1 MAPSKTIL
9 DIRGKQL
16 KLETAAEVAP
26 FITHV
31 DPTKLTAIHLGG
43 NSIGVEAAKEFG
55 RFLETA
61 DVLKLADF
69 ADIFTGRT
77 IEEIPAAIKALLD
90 PLSHKTALQEI
101 NLNDNAFGER
111 VVPFLTPF
119 LETNHSIRVL
129 RLNNNGLGPA
139 GGKKIAEAVYKSAPT
154 DGSRSNLQVV
164 ICGRN
169 RLEDPG
175 ATAWAKAFE
184 AHKTLV
190 EVQMPQNGIRMDG
203 AEELARGLAACPELQ
218 IVNFQDNAFIDVEM
232 DDEGRK
238 AVRAWADAF
247 KTSWPKL
254 RYLDLSDC
262 MLSNGEGEVPPILE
276 AFNDPNT
283 KNLQHLQELRLQN
296 NNLDAKSYEV
306 LAQAVPKLTALR
318 RLDLQDNDDVE
329 DNEHL
334 DDIAEHLKVHGGKLI
349 LTEEDEEEEEK
360 EEEEKDGEEVAE
372 TPLEEAEEEKKEIP
386 APLVTEEK
394 PAADKV
400 ADVLADLMSK
410 VHIG

>member
-1 MAPSKTIL
+1 LPRFLFYHADLIPT
-9 DIRGKQL
+9 
-16 KLETAAEVAP
+16 T
-26 FITHV
+26 
-31 DPTKLTAIHLGG
+31 DPTQ
-43 NSIGVEAAKEFG
+43 
-55 RFLETA
+55 
-61 DVLKLADF
+61 LADF

-90 PLSHKTALQEI
+90 PLSHKTSLQEI

-119 LETNHSIRVL
+119 LETNHFIRVL

-139 GGKKIAEAVYKSAPT
+139 GGKKIADAVCKSALAE
-154 DGSRSNLQVV
+154 GSRSNLQVV

-184 AHKTLV
+184 AHKTLI

-203 AEELARGLAACPELQ
+203 AEELARGLSACPEMQ

-232 DDEGRK
+232 EDEGRK
-238 AVRAWADAF
+238 AVRAWAEAV

-283 KNLQHLQELRLQN
+283 KNLQNLQELRLQN

-306 LAQAVPKLTALR
+306 LAQAVPKLTTLK

-334 DDIAEHLKVHGGKLI
+334 DDIAEHLKAHGGKLI
-349 LTEEDEEEEEK
+349 LTEEDEEES
-360 EEEEKDGEEVAE
+360 EEVAE
-372 TPLEEAEEEKKEIP
+372 TLEEAEEEKEEAP
-386 APLVTEEK
+386 ASPTMEEK
-394 PAADKV
+394 PAVDAV
-400 ADVLADLMSK
+400 ADALTDLMSK
-410 VHIG
+410 VHVG

>member
-1 MAPSKTIL
+1 VPS
-9 DIRGKQL
+9 
-16 KLETAAEVAP
+16 
-26 FITHV
+26 
-31 DPTKLTAIHLGG
+31 
-43 NSIGVEAAKEFG
+43 
-55 RFLETA
+55 
-61 DVLKLADF
+61 
-69 ADIFTGRT
+69 
-77 IEEIPAAIKALLD
+77 
-90 PLSHKTALQEI
+90 
-101 NLNDNAFGER
+101 
-111 VVPFLTPF
+111 LTPF
-119 LETNHSIRVL
+119 LETNRSIHVL

-139 GGKKIAEAVYKSAPT
+139 GGKKIAEAVCKSAPT

-203 AEELARGLAACPELQ
+203 AEELARGLSACPELQ

-238 AVRAWADAF
+238 AVRAWAEAV

-283 KNLQHLQELRLQN
+283 KTLQNLQELRLQN

-306 LAQAVPKLTALR
+306 LAQAVPKLTTLK

-334 DDIAEHLKVHGGKLI
+334 DDIAEHLKAHGGRLI
-349 LTEEDEEEEEK
+349 LTEEDEEEEEQ
-360 EEEEKDGEEVAE
+360 EEEQEKEEEVAE
-372 TPLEEAEEEKKEIP
+372 TPEEVLAPP
-386 APLVTEEK
+386 AAAEK

-400 ADVLADLMSK
+400 ADALADLMSK
-410 VHIG
+410 IHVG

>member
-1 MAPSKTIL
+1 MAASKTIL

-16 KLETAAEVAP
+16 KLETAADVAP
-26 FITHV
+26 FIAGI
-31 DPTKLTAIHLGG
+31 DATKLTVIHLGG

-61 DVLKLADF
+61 NVLQLADF
-69 ADIFTGRT
+69 GDIFTGRT
-77 IEEIPAAIKALLD
+77 IEEIPAAIQALLD
-90 PLSHKTALQEI
+90 PLSHNTSLREI

-119 LETNHSIRVL
+119 LETNHFIRVL

-139 GGKKIAEAVYKSAPT
+139 GGKKIAEAVCKSAPT
-154 DGSRSNLQVV
+154 DGSRSNLQVI

-203 AEELARGLAACPELQ
+203 AEALARGLAACSELQ
-218 IVNFQDNAFIDVEM
+218 IVNFQDNAFIDVDM
-232 DDEGRK
+232 DEEGRK
-238 AVRAWADAF
+238 AVRAWGEAV
-247 KTSWPKL
+247 KISWPEL
-254 RYLDLSDC
+254 RLLDLSDC
-262 MLSNGEGEVPPILE
+262 MLSNGEGEVPPLLE

-283 KNLQHLQELRLQN
+283 KNLQNLQELRLQN

-306 LAQAVPKLTALR
+306 LAQAVTKLTKLK

-334 DDIAEHLKVHGGKLI
+334 DDIAEHLKAHGGKLI
-349 LTEEDEEEEEK
+349 LTEEDEDEEEEEEEK
-360 EEEEKDGEEVAE
+360 EEEKIEEPSEEAGAEEV
-372 TPLEEAEEEKKEIP
+372 P
-386 APLVTEEK
+386 APPAKEDK
-394 PAADKV
+394 PTFEMIAD
-400 ADVLADLMSK
+400 ALANLMSK
-410 VHIG
+410 VHVG

>member
-1 MAPSKTIL
+1 MCFKCVL
-9 DIRGKQL
+9 LCL
-16 KLETAAEVAP
+16 KFKP
-26 FITHV
+26 KGH
-31 DPTKLTAIHLGG
+31 PPLTC
-43 NSIGVEAAKEFG
+43 VQ
-55 RFLETA
+55 
-61 DVLKLADF
+61 LADLG
-69 ADIFTGRT
+69 DIFTGRT

-90 PLSHKTALQEI
+90 PLSHKTSLREI

-139 GGKKIAEAVYKSAPT
+139 GGKKIAEAVCKSAPT
-154 DGSRSNLQVV
+154 DGSRSNLEVV

-175 ATAWAKAFE
+175 AAAWAKAFQ
-184 AHKTLV
+184 AHKTLI

-203 AEELARGLAACPELQ
+203 AEALGQGLVACSELQ

-232 DDEGRK
+232 DEEGRK
-238 AVRAWADAF
+238 AVRAWGEAV

-254 RYLDLSDC
+254 RFLDLSDC
-262 MLSNGEGEVPPILE
+262 MLSNGEGEVPPLLD

-283 KNLQHLQELRLQN
+283 KNLQNLQELRLQN

-306 LAQAVPKLTALR
+306 LAQAVTKLTKLK

-334 DDIAEHLKVHGGKLI
+334 DDIAEHLKAHGGKLI
-349 LTEEDEEEEEK
+349 RTEEDEEEEEDV
-360 EEEEKDGEEVAE
+360 EENVEESPEEVAAA
-372 TPLEEAEEEKKEIP
+372 AEIS
-386 APLVTEEK
+386 APLATEK
-394 PAADKV
+394 STFQKAADT
-400 ADVLADLMSK
+400 LANLMSK
-410 VHIG
+410 VHVG

>member
-1 MAPSKTIL
+1 MAASKTIL

-16 KLETAAEVAP
+16 KLETAADVTP
-26 FITHV
+26 FITGV

-61 DVLKLADF
+61 EVLQLADLG
-69 ADIFTGRT
+69 DIFTGRT
-77 IEEIPAAIKALLD
+77 IEEIPAAIQALLD
-90 PLSHKTALQEI
+90 SLSHKTSLREI

-139 GGKKIAEAVYKSAPT
+139 GGKKIAEAVCKSAPT
-154 DGSRSNLQVV
+154 DGSRSNLEVV

-184 AHKTLV
+184 AHKTLI
-190 EVQMPQNGIRMDG
+190 EVQMPQNGIRMNG
-203 AEELARGLAACPELQ
+203 AEALGRGLVACSELQ
-218 IVNFQDNAFIDVEM
+218 VVNFQDNAFIDVEM

-238 AVRAWADAF
+238 AVRAWGEAV
-247 KTSWPKL
+247 KSSWPKL
-254 RYLDLSDC
+254 RFLDLSDC
-262 MLSNGEGEVPPILE
+262 MLSNGEGEVPPLLE

-283 KNLQHLQELRLQN
+283 KNLQNLQELRLQN

-306 LAQAVPKLTALR
+306 LAQAVTKLTKLK

-334 DDIAEHLKVHGGKLI
+334 DDIAEHLKAHGGKL
-349 LTEEDEEEEEK
+349 LRTEEDEEDEEK
-360 EEEEKDGEEVAE
+360 EEDEENVEEPPEE
-372 TPLEEAEEEKKEIP
+372 TEETEEIP
-386 APLVTEEK
+386 APPTTEGK
-394 PAADKV
+394 STFDMV
-400 ADVLADLMSK
+400 ADTLANLMSK
-410 VHIG
+410 VHVG

>member
-1 MAPSKTIL
+1 MAASKAIL

-16 KLETAAEVAP
+16 KLETAADIAP
-26 FITHV
+26 FTTGV

-43 NSIGVEAAKEFG
+43 NSIGVEAAKAFG

-61 DVLKLADF
+61 DVLQLADL

-77 IEEIPAAIKALLD
+77 IEEIPAAIQALLD
-90 PLSHKTALQEI
+90 PLSRKTSLREI

-119 LETNHSIRVL
+119 LESNHSIRVL

-139 GGKKIAEAVYKSAPT
+139 GGKKIAEAVRKSAPT
-154 DGSRSNLQVV
+154 DGSRSNLEVV

-184 AHKTLV
+184 AHKTLT

-203 AEELARGLAACPELQ
+203 VEALGRGLVACSELQ

-232 DDEGRK
+232 DEEGRK
-238 AVRAWADAF
+238 AVRAWGEAL

-254 RYLDLSDC
+254 RFLDLSDC
-262 MLSNGEGEVPPILE
+262 MLSNGEGEVPPLLE

-283 KNLQHLQELRLQN
+283 KSLQNLQELRLQN
-296 NNLDAKSYEV
+296 NNLDAQSYEV
-306 LAQAVPKLTALR
+306 LAQAVTKLTKLK

-334 DDIAEHLKVHGGKLI
+334 DDIAEHLKAHGGRLI
-349 LTEEDEEEEEK
+349 RTEEDEEEEGDD
-360 EEEEKDGEEVAE
+360 EEKVEEL
-372 TPLEEAEEEKKEIP
+372 PEEAEEAEEIP
-386 APLVTEEK
+386 VPLAT
-394 PAADKV
+394 DKKSTFEMV
-400 ADVLADLMSK
+400 ADTLADLMSK
-410 VHIG
+410 VHVG

>member
-1 MAPSKTIL
+1 
-9 DIRGKQL
+9 
-16 KLETAAEVAP
+16 
-26 FITHV
+26 
-31 DPTKLTAIHLGG
+31 
-43 NSIGVEAAKEFG
+43 
-55 RFLETA
+55 
-61 DVLKLADF
+61 
-69 ADIFTGRT
+69 
-77 IEEIPAAIKALLD
+77 
-90 PLSHKTALQEI
+90 
-101 NLNDNAFGER
+101 
-111 VVPFLTPF
+111 VPFLTPF
-119 LETNHSIRVL
+119 LETNNSIRVL

-139 GGKKIAEAVYKSAPT
+139 GGKKIAEAVCKSAPA

-203 AEELARGLAACPELQ
+203 AEELARGLAACTELQ

-238 AVRAWADAF
+238 AVHAWAEAF
-247 KTSWPKL
+247 KASWPKL

-283 KNLQHLQELRLQN
+283 KNLQNLQELRLQN
-296 NNLDAKSYEV
+296 NNLDAKSYEI
-306 LAQAVPKLTALR
+306 LAQAVPKLIALK

-334 DDIAEHLKVHGGKLI
+334 DDIAEHLKAHGGRLI
-349 LTEEDEEEEEK
+349 LTEEDEEEEE
-360 EEEEKDGEEVAE
+360 EEEGEEAAE
-372 TPLEEAEEEKKEIP
+372 IPEEAEEAKEEML
-386 APLVTEEK
+386 APPVAEEK
-394 PAADKV
+394 PAAKTV
-400 ADVLADLMSK
+400 ADMLADLMSK
-410 VHIG
+410 VHVG

>member
-1 MAPSKTIL
+1 MTATKTIL

-16 KLETAAEVAP
+16 KLETAADVAP
-26 FITHV
+26 FTTGV
-31 DPTKLTAIHLGG
+31 DPTTLTAIYLGG

-61 DVLKLADF
+61 DVLQLADLG
-69 ADIFTGRT
+69 DIFTGRT

-90 PLSHKTALQEI
+90 PLSHKTSLREI

-139 GGKKIAEAVYKSAPT
+139 GGKKIAEAVCKSAPT
-154 DGSRSNLQVV
+154 DGSRSNLEVV

-175 ATAWAKAFE
+175 AAAWAKAFE
-184 AHKTLV
+184 AHKTLI

-203 AEELARGLAACPELQ
+203 AEALGQGLVACSELQ

-232 DDEGRK
+232 DEEGRK
-238 AVRAWADAF
+238 AVRAWGEAV

-254 RYLDLSDC
+254 RFLDLSDC
-262 MLSNGEGEVPPILE
+262 MLSNGEGEVPPLLE
-276 AFNDPNT
+276 AFNDPNA
-283 KNLQHLQELRLQN
+283 KNLQNLQELRLQN

-306 LAQAVPKLTALR
+306 LAQAVTKLTKLK

-334 DDIAEHLKVHGGKLI
+334 DDIAEHLKAHGGKLI
-349 LTEEDEEEEEK
+349 RTEEDEEEEEDV
-360 EEEEKDGEEVAE
+360 EENVEESPEEVAAA
-372 TPLEEAEEEKKEIP
+372 AEIS
-386 APLVTEEK
+386 APLATEK
-394 PAADKV
+394 STFQKAADT
-400 ADVLADLMSK
+400 LANLMSK
-410 VHIG
+410 VHVG

>member
-1 MAPSKTIL
+1 MAASKTIL

-16 KLETAAEVAP
+16 KLETAADVAS
-26 FITHV
+26 FITSV
-31 DPTKLTAIHLGG
+31 NPTKLTAIHLGG

-61 DVLKLADF
+61 DVLELADLG
-69 ADIFTGRT
+69 DIFTGRT
-77 IEEIPAAIKALLD
+77 IEEIPAAIQALLD
-90 PLSHKTALQEI
+90 PLLHKTSLREI

-139 GGKKIAEAVYKSAPT
+139 GGKKIAEAVFKSAPT
-154 DGSRSNLQVV
+154 DGSRSNLEVV

-175 ATAWAKAFE
+175 AAAWAKAFE
-184 AHKTLV
+184 AHKTLT

-203 AEELARGLAACPELQ
+203 AEALGRGLVACPELQ

-232 DDEGRK
+232 DEEGRK
-238 AVRAWADAF
+238 AVRAWGEAV

-254 RYLDLSDC
+254 RFLDLSDC
-262 MLSNGEGEVPPILE
+262 MLSNGEGEVPLLLE
-276 AFNDPNT
+276 AFNDPDT
-283 KNLQHLQELRLQN
+283 KNLQNLQELRLQN

-306 LAQAVPKLTALR
+306 LAQAVTKLTKLK

-334 DDIAEHLKVHGGKLI
+334 DDIAEHLQAHGGKLI
-349 LTEEDEEEEEK
+349 RTEEDEEEEEV
-360 EEEEKDGEEVAE
+360 EE
-372 TPLEEAEEEKKEIP
+372 PPEEAEEAEEIP
-386 APLVTEEK
+386 APLATEEK
-394 PAADKV
+394 STFEMV
-400 ADVLADLMSK
+400 ADTLANLMSK
-410 VHIG
+410 VHVG

>member
-1 MAPSKTIL
+1 MTATKTIL

-16 KLETAAEVAP
+16 KLETAADVAP
-26 FITHV
+26 FTTGV
-31 DPTKLTAIHLGG
+31 DPTTLTAIYLGG

-61 DVLKLADF
+61 DVLQLADLG
-69 ADIFTGRT
+69 DIFTGRT

-90 PLSHKTALQEI
+90 PLSHKTSLREI

-139 GGKKIAEAVYKSAPT
+139 GGKKIAEAVCKSAPT
-154 DGSRSNLQVV
+154 DGSRSNLEVV

-175 ATAWAKAFE
+175 AAAWAKAFE
-184 AHKTLV
+184 AHKTLI

-203 AEELARGLAACPELQ
+203 AEALGQGLVACSELQ

-232 DDEGRK
+232 DEEGRK
-238 AVRAWADAF
+238 AVRAWGEAV

-254 RYLDLSDC
+254 RFLDLSDC
-262 MLSNGEGEVPPILE
+262 MLSNGEGEVPPLLE

-283 KNLQHLQELRLQN
+283 KNLQNLQELRLQN

-306 LAQAVPKLTALR
+306 LAQAVTKLTKLK

-334 DDIAEHLKVHGGKLI
+334 DDIAEHLKAHGGKLI
-349 LTEEDEEEEEK
+349 RTEEDEEEEEDV
-360 EEEEKDGEEVAE
+360 EENIEES
-372 TPLEEAEEEKKEIP
+372 PEEAEEAAEISVPLATEKSNFQK
-386 APLVTEEK
+386 
-394 PAADKV
+394 AADT
-400 ADVLADLMSK
+400 LANLMSK
-410 VHIG
+410 VHVG

>member
-1 MAPSKTIL
+1 MATSKTIL

-16 KLETAAEVAP
+16 KLETAADVAP
-26 FITHV
+26 FIAGV

-55 RFLETA
+55 RFLETS
-61 DVLKLADF
+61 DVLQLADF
-69 ADIFTGRT
+69 GDIFTGRT
-77 IEEIPAAIKALLD
+77 IEEIPAAIQALLD
-90 PLSHKTALQEI
+90 PLSLKTSLREI

-139 GGKKIAEAVYKSAPT
+139 GGKKIAEAVCKSAPT
-154 DGSRSNLQVV
+154 DGSRSNLEVV

-175 ATAWAKAFE
+175 ATAFAKAFE
-184 AHKTLV
+184 AHKTLT

-203 AEELARGLAACPELQ
+203 AEALAQGLVACSELQ

-232 DDEGRK
+232 DEEGRK
-238 AVRAWADAF
+238 AVRAWGEAI
-247 KTSWPKL
+247 KTSWPEL
-254 RYLDLSDC
+254 RFLDLSDC
-262 MLSNGEGEVPPILE
+262 MLSNGEGEVPPLLE
-276 AFNDPNT
+276 ALNDPNS
-283 KNLQHLQELRLQN
+283 KNLQNLRELRLQN

-306 LAQAVPKLTALR
+306 LAQAVTKLTKLKL
-318 RLDLQDNDDVE
+318 LDLQDNDDVE

-334 DDIAEHLKVHGGKLI
+334 DDIAEHLKAHGGKLFR
-349 LTEEDEEEEEK
+349 TEEDEEEEEAD
-360 EEEEKDGEEVAE
+360 EEGEEKVEE
-372 TPLEEAEEEKKEIP
+372 PLVEAEEEEELP
-386 APLVTEEK
+386 APPAKEEK
-394 PAADKV
+394 SAFEMV
-400 ADVLADLMSK
+400 ADTLANLMGK
-410 VHIG
+410 VHVG

>member
-1 MAPSKTIL
+1 MTATKTIL

-16 KLETAAEVAP
+16 KLETAADVAP
-26 FITHV
+26 FTTGV
-31 DPTKLTAIHLGG
+31 DPTTLTAIYLGG

-61 DVLKLADF
+61 DVLQLADLG
-69 ADIFTGRT
+69 DIFTGRT

-90 PLSHKTALQEI
+90 PLSHKTSLREI

-139 GGKKIAEAVYKSAPT
+139 GGKKIAEAVCKSAPT
-154 DGSRSNLQVV
+154 DGSRSNLEVV

-175 ATAWAKAFE
+175 AAAWAKAFE
-184 AHKTLV
+184 AHKTLI

-203 AEELARGLAACPELQ
+203 AEALGQGLVACSELQ

-232 DDEGRK
+232 DEEGRK
-238 AVRAWADAF
+238 AVRAWGEAV

-254 RYLDLSDC
+254 RFLDLSDC
-262 MLSNGEGEVPPILE
+262 MLSNGEGEVPPLLE

-283 KNLQHLQELRLQN
+283 KNLQNLQELRLQN

-306 LAQAVPKLTALR
+306 LAQAVTKLTKLK

-334 DDIAEHLKVHGGKLI
+334 DDIAEHLKAHGGKLI
-349 LTEEDEEEEEK
+349 RTEEDEEEEEDV
-360 EEEEKDGEEVAE
+360 EENVEESPEEVEAAAE
-372 TPLEEAEEEKKEIP
+372 IS
-386 APLVTEEK
+386 APLATEK
-394 PAADKV
+394 STFQKAADT
-400 ADVLADLMSK
+400 LANLMSK
-410 VHIG
+410 VHVG